1 MEENGYRAIGATT
14 YLCPTPTVLVGCAAD
29 GGWRTGEGGRPNLIT
44 IAWVGV
50 CSSKPPV
57 IGVAVRPERFSHG
70 LIAASGEFTVNLIGE
85 PLLHAMD
92 LCGVKSGRDM
102 DKFAELGL
110 TPLPAEGLAAAPA
123 LREAP
128 AYLSCKVRQTVSLG
142 SHDLFLGEVVQ
153 VNVHDEYF
161 RADGSIDEQAMA
173 LVAYVHGKY
182 RALGEELGFY
192 GYSVAGPEALER
204 RMPAGAAHRPQGEP
218 KPGR

>member
-29 GGWRTGEGGRPNLIT
+29 GGWRSGGQGRPNLIT

-110 TPLPAEGLAAAPA
+110 TALPADGLAAAPA

-128 AYLSCKVRQTVSLG
+128 AYLSCKVLKTVSLG

-153 VNVHDEYF
+153 VNVHDAFF
-161 RADGSIDEQAMA
+161 REDGSIDEQAMA

-182 RALGEELGFY
+182 RALGDELGFY

-204 RMPAGAAHRPQGEP
+204 RMPAAAARKPREEP
-218 KPGR
+218 KAER